1 MEENKTTNTATEN
14 LENDNNLNAE
24 IQNDTTTQAED
35 KKDQTKQPSV
45 DELVAK
51 LAAAEAEKLKL
62 KNANDKLSREA
73 ADSKRAL
80 RAKQTAEERESEEKA
95 EAERQRQ
102 EELDNVKNELNHI
115 KAVSAYKTFSD
126 EKTIEQM
133 IEAVSEQDHAAIAAI
148 LDLEVDKRVKAAKA
162 EWMKSRPQV
171 NSGNGSSMTK
181 EQILAIKDPSERQRA
196 IAANIDLFNS

>member
-1 MEENKTTNTATEN
+1 MEENKTTNTATET
-14 LENDNNLNAE
+14 LENDNNQNVE
-24 IQNDTTTQAED
+24 TQNDTTTQAED
-35 KKDQTKQPSV
+35 KKDTQKPSV

-115 KAVSAYKTFSD
+115 KAVSAYKAFSD

-148 LDLEVDKRVKAAKA
+148 LDLEIDKRVKAAKA

-181 EQILAIKDPSERQRA
+181 EQIWAIKDPSERQRA